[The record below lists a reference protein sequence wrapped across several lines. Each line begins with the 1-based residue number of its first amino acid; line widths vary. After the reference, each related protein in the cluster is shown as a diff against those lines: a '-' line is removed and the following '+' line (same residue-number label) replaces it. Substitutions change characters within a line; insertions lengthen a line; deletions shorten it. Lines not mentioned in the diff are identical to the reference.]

1 MWLYLTLGTP
11 VFVSITE
18 KHRKLVTREG
28 LQVRNWE
35 YLGEPLPEGLR
46 LRLRALSDDG
56 VDDLTDVLVN
66 IVSCDSNVATAR
78 LQTGRQPTYED
89 TNTT

>member
-1 MWLYLTLGTP
+1 MWLQLTLGTP
-11 VFVSITE
+11 VFVSVTE
-18 KHRKLVTREG
+18 EHRKLVTREG
-28 LQVRNWE
+28 LQVRNRE
-35 YLGEPLPEGLR
+35 YLGEPFPKGLR

-78 LQTGRQPTYED
+78 LQTGRQPTCED